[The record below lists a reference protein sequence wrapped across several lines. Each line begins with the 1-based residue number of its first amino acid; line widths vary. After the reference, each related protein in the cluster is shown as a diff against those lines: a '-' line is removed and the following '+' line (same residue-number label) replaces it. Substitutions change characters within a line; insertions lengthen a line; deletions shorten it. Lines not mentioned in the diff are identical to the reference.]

1 MSATH
6 PDQTPL
12 DIRHLCGCT
21 RRWLDKDPF
30 ERRRNIMWAKADI
43 LNELQERKGE
53 VEQRYHVKRMGL
65 FGSYSRGEQ
74 RVGSDIDILVDFND
88 DADLF
93 DLAGLKIFL
102 EEMFQSRVDVI
113 PSRALREELKQA
125 VLADVKYV

>member
-1 MSATH
+1 
-6 PDQTPL
+6 
-12 DIRHLCGCT
+12 
-21 RRWLDKDPF
+21 
-30 ERRRNIMWAKADI
+30 MWAKADI

-74 RVGSDIDILVDFND
+74 KAGSDIDILVDFYD
-88 DADLF
+88 GADLF
-93 DLAGLKIFL
+93 DLSGLKIFL
-102 EEMFQSRVDVI
+102 EEMFQAHVDVI

>member
-1 MSATH
+1 
-6 PDQTPL
+6 
-12 DIRHLCGCT
+12 
-21 RRWLDKDPF
+21 
-30 ERRRNIMWAKADI
+30 MWAKADI
-43 LNELQERKGE
+43 LNELQEKKGE

-93 DLAGLKIFL
+93 DLAGLKNFL

>member
-1 MSATH
+1 MY
-6 PDQTPL
+6 
-12 DIRHLCGCT
+12 
-21 RRWLDKDPF
+21 
-30 ERRRNIMWAKADI
+30 AKTDI
-43 LNELQERKGE
+43 LNKLREKKGE
-53 VEQRYHVKRMGL
+53 VEQRYHVQRMGL

-93 DLAGLKIFL
+93 DLAGLKNFL

-125 VLADVKYV
+125 VLADVNYI